1 MQSQVEK
8 ETRQHDHQVT
18 EVLEPAVP
26 EWARWKVLEW
36 SVAISTW
43 QHHGFA
49 RNIKER
55 SRLVSGINALGGKA
69 KYAEVRLPKPSVRSS
84 SLSVALT
91 ALKAAPQSVRPITPA
106 YRRAVRN
113 SLMHWLREVA
123 AVKQDLHL
131 PIEQLKQLREECKA
145 ALKRHGDRF
154 ITAAQKDPLKPWEE

>member
-26 EWARWKVLEW
+26 EWACWKVLEW

-55 SRLVSGINALGGKA
+55 SRLVSGIEALGGKA
-69 KYAEVRLPKPSVRSS
+69 KYAEVRPPKSSARSS
-84 SLSVALT
+84 SPSVALP
-91 ALKAAPQSVRPITPA
+91 ALKAAPQRALPVTPA
-106 YRRAVRN
+106 YRRAVRD

-123 AVKQDLHL
+123 AVKKDLHL
-131 PIEQLKQLREECKA
+131 PIEQLKQLRTECKE